1 MNTPSIV
8 FAGTPD
14 FALAS
19 LRALVECG
27 HTPLGVLTQPD
38 RRAGRG
44 RQLTASP
51 VKRYALENEIEVRQP
66 TTLKDADAIDWLTA
80 LRPDVIVVAAYGL
93 LLPSTVLE
101 LPAKGCVNVHAS
113 LLPRW
118 RGAAPI
124 QAAIL
129 AGDAETGISLMQM
142 DVGLDTGPV
151 YVRSAVPI
159 NAETTAAELH
169 DTLAEL
175 GGRLLCEH
183 LDDIVAGTLTA
194 ARQDDDLATHAGKIS
209 PHDARIDWC
218 QPAPLLARLVRA
230 YNPVPGARFIHADE
244 TIKCWRAR
252 AGSGVGAPPGTVLSA
267 DGDGVAVACGE
278 GVLFLEELQRPGRRA
293 VTAQEFSAQLALCH
307 QRFE

>member
-1 MNTPSIV
+1 MNAPRIV

-27 HTPLGVLTQPD
+27 HTPIGVLTQPD

-44 RQLTASP
+44 RQLKASP
-51 VKRYALENEIEVRQP
+51 VKRYALEMGIDVQQP
-66 TTLKDADAIDWLTA
+66 KTLKDADAIDWLA
-80 LRPDVIVVAAYGL
+80 ELRPDVIVVAAYGL
-93 LLPSTVLE
+93 LLPSSVLE
-101 LPAKGCVNVHAS
+101 LPVRGCVNVHAS

-142 DVGLDTGPV
+142 DAGLDTGPV

-159 NAETTAAELH
+159 DDETTAADLH
-169 DTLAEL
+169 DALAVL
-175 GGRLLCEH
+175 GGQLLCEH
-183 LDDIVAGTLTA
+183 LDAIVAGTLTA
-194 ARQDDDLATHAGKIS
+194 VRQEEALATHAGKIL
-209 PHDARIDWC
+209 PQDAQIDWR
-218 QPAPLLARLVRA
+218 QPAPQLARAVRA
-230 YNPVPGARFIHADE
+230 YNPVPGARFSYDGE

-252 AGSGVGAPPGTVLSA
+252 AGNGTSAPAGTVLSA

-278 GVLFLEELQRPGRRA
+278 GVLFLDELQRPGRRA
-293 VTAQEFSAQLALCH
+293 VTAREFAAQLALH
-307 QRFE
+307 HKRFE